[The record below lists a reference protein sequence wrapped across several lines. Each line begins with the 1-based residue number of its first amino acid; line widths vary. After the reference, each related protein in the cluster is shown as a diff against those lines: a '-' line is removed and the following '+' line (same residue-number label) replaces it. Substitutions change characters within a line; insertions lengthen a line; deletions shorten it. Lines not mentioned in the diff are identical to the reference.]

1 MLLQKGALLADP
13 SAADRL
19 RQALVRLA
27 SSDHPEGLTVTALCQ
42 IADVSRNSLY
52 RYHPEVLHALREHQR
67 ARPRIAPSTDH
78 AITRQRA
85 ELADL
90 RQQVRQLAA
99 LIDHYYAAYREAQAL
114 LSRREQELAEL
125 RRRLDTKPARLAR

>member
-1 MLLQKGALLADP
+1 MVPRKVALLADP

-27 SSDHPEGLTVTALCQ
+27 SSDHSEGMTVTTLCQ
-42 IADVSRNSLY
+42 MANVSRNSLY
-52 RYHPEVLHALREHQR
+52 RYHPEVLRALREHQR
-67 ARPRIAPSTDH
+67 ARPRISRSADH
-78 AITRQRA
+78 AIVRQRA

-90 RQQVRQLAA
+90 RQQVRQLAG

-114 LSRREQELAEL
+114 LSRREQELADL
-125 RRRLDTKPARLAR
+125 RRRLDTKLSRLAR